1 MMFSDEDWKQF
12 NLCQALIDDGKY
24 IDSIKEVEKISF
36 DGFKAAIYIDAGK
49 ELDDIQKVRKGTKNF
64 IRILEN
70 SDEDYP
76 IPLSQIYYNA
86 ANGYDALYKLKEKA
100 GKADSPP
107 NDTDLRNAKRY
118 YREAIRL
125 IKPSDY
131 EFLSRAEIN
140 YASCLSKFGRC
151 FDAIDHYQKA
161 YQIDNRN
168 GMSAGNLGIEL
179 EHAARMMGSY
189 FHQYIELAYQYIK
202 QSLSPDMHLNDGTP
216 SAKENFLIRLNYL
229 EKFIQAHDPS
239 ELGKLISLSNIDDEY
254 ILFCLDNELFLNAW
268 AGDRSLLPA
277 ITDDLVFG
285 NITTDIDDHYL
296 VPELLRILNEIKE
309 SYATA
314 RYIFFL
320 SERDTEGLNQTSKL
334 TTYFDVYDYSIHG
347 LYAGFCK
354 AAYSRAFDILD
365 KVARLINIYFKIGK
379 RNDSFWNLFAV
390 KQSQGQ
396 EQIIR
401 FIARPEIC
409 QFKNFSLFALSDLCI
424 DYFESEHV
432 DLKTINHRRNMITHD
447 FLNVKEYKSEEEQ
460 DNIISI
466 YELYRQTKE
475 VLLLAK
481 RATLYAVSAINISEM
496 EKYDPSQQTASMIY
510 GKKQG
515 DIFIE

>member
-1 MMFSDEDWKQF
+1 MMFTDEDWKQY
-12 NLCQALIDDGKY
+12 NLCQALIDEGKY

-49 ELDDIQKVRKGTKNF
+49 ELDDIQKVRKGTKIF
-64 IRILEN
+64 VHILEN
-70 SDEDYP
+70 QEEDYP

-86 ANGYDALYKLKEKA
+86 ANGFDSLYKLRKKA
-100 GKADSPP
+100 GKTDPPP
-107 NDTDLRNAKRY
+107 NDIDLRKAKKY
-118 YREAIRL
+118 YREAINL
-125 IKPSDY
+125 INLSDY
-131 EFLSRAEIN
+131 KFLSQVEIN
-140 YASCLSKFGRC
+140 YASCLSKFGRF

-161 YQIDNRN
+161 YKIDNRN

-189 FHQYIELAYQYIK
+189 YHQYIELAYQYIK
-202 QSLSPDMHLNDGTP
+202 QSLSPDMHLNYGTP
-216 SAKENFLIRLNYL
+216 SAKENFLYRLDYL

-239 ELGKLISLSNIDDEY
+239 ELGKSISSSNIDDEY

-285 NITTDIDDHYL
+285 SITTDIDDHFL

-320 SERDTEGLNQTSKL
+320 SQRDTEELNQTAKL
-334 TTYFDVYDYSIHG
+334 TTYFDNYDYSING
-347 LYAGFCK
+347 LYTGFCK
-354 AAYSRAFDILD
+354 VSYSRAFDVLD
-365 KVARLINIYFKIGK
+365 KVARLINIYFNIGK

-396 EQIIR
+396 QQVIR

-409 QFKNFSLFALSDLCI
+409 QINNFSLFALSDLCI
-424 DYFESEHV
+424 DYFESEHI
-432 DLKTINHRRNMITHD
+432 DLKTIDYRRNMITHD
-447 FLNVKEYKSEEEQ
+447 YLNVKLYVSKN
-460 DNIISI
+460 DNDSVI
-466 YELYRQTKE
+466 ELDELSRQTKD

-481 RATLYAVSAINISEM
+481 KATLYAVSAINISEI
-496 EKYDPSQQTASMIY
+496 EKDDPSQRTVPMIY

-515 DIFIE
+515 DNFFD